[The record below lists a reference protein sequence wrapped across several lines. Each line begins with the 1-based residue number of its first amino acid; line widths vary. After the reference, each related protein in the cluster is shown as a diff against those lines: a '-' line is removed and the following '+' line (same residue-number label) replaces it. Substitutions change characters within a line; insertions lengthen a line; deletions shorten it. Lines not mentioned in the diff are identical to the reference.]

1 MVKPFFQK
9 LDSLP
14 SQSVIFFDEEKP
26 HFTVPWHFHPEIEI
40 LFVVKSSGTSYV
52 GDGIRHFS
60 DGEISIIGENV
71 PHWWKSDKKYFAG
84 KASTGMKALIIQF
97 NKEIFNTNFIN
108 LPEMSAIKELLDKS
122 QRGIQYTGKSRKI
135 FGEQI
140 VKIFQLNGINRITE
154 LILLLDMMANTKEYK
169 YHSSLGYSKSINT
182 FDFYRFNK
190 IHEHII
196 LNLTKPIKLEE
207 VAGIANICPTAFCR
221 YFKKHT
227 GKTFSSFLNEI
238 RIGHACRLLLSDNIS
253 ISAASVESGFNNL
266 SHFND
271 QFKRVM
277 KITPSAYLSAYKN
290 KEDALLKGKNSK
302 LKERSEEWDDPLFCH
317 EQANVF

>member
-1 MVKPFFQK
+1 MKPFYQK
-9 LDSLP
+9 LESLP
-14 SQSVIFFDEEKP
+14 TQSVIFYDEEKP

-40 LFVVKSSGTSYV
+40 LFVVKSTGTSYV
-52 GDGIRHFS
+52 GDGIRRFT

-71 PHWWKSDKKYFAG
+71 PHWWKSDRKYIES
-84 KASTGMKALIIQF
+84 KTTTGMKSLIIQF
-97 NKEIFNTNFIN
+97 NKDIFTTNFIN
-108 LPEMSAIKELLDKS
+108 LPEMGAIKELLDKS
-122 QRGIQYTGKSRKI
+122 QRGMQFLGKSRKN
-135 FGEQI
+135 FGDQI
-140 VKIFQLNGINRITE
+140 VKIFELSGIRRITE
-154 LILLLDMMANTKEYK
+154 LILLLDMMAGTKEYK
-169 YHSSLGYSKSINT
+169 YHSSLGYSKSLNT

-207 VAGIANICPTAFCR
+207 VADIANICPTAFCR

-238 RIGHACRLLLSDNIS
+238 RIGHACRMMLTDNIT
-253 ISAASVESGFNNL
+253 ISRASMESGFNNL

-277 KITPSAYLSAYKN
+277 EITPSAYLAAYKN
-290 KEDALLKGKNSK
+290 EGSIPEKESHFYV
-302 LKERSEEWDDPLFCH
+302 KEEVEEWNDPFFSH
-317 EQANVF
+317 EQTNVF

>member
-1 MVKPFFQK
+1 MKPFYQK
-9 LDSLP
+9 LEPSP

-40 LFVVKSSGTSYV
+40 LLVVKSSGTSYV
-52 GDGIRHFS
+52 GDGIRRFS

-71 PHWWKSDKKYFAG
+71 PHWWKSDKKYFES
-84 KASTGMKALIIQF
+84 KISMGMKALIVQF
-97 NKEIFNTNFIN
+97 NKDIFNTNFIN
-108 LPEMSAIKELLDKS
+108 LPEMGAIKELLNKS
-122 QRGIQYTGKSRKI
+122 QRGIQFTGKSKKL
-135 FGEQI
+135 FGDQI
-140 VKIFQLNGINRITE
+140 IKIFQLSGINRITE
-154 LILLLDMMANTKEYK
+154 LILLLDMMANTKEYR
-169 YHSSLGYSKSINT
+169 YHSSIGYSKSINT

-207 VAGIANICPTAFCR
+207 VADIANICPTAFCR

-238 RIGHACRLLLSDNIS
+238 RIGHACRLMLTDNIT
-253 ISAASVESGFNNL
+253 ISGASLESGFNNL

-277 KITPSAYLSAYKN
+277 KVTPSAYLSAYKKDN
-290 KEDALLKGKNSK
+290 QGVADDNMPIRIEK
-302 LKERSEEWDDPLFCH
+302 LDEWDDPLFCH

>member
-1 MVKPFFQK
+1 MKPFFQK
-9 LDSLP
+9 LESLP

-52 GDGIRHFS
+52 GDGIRRFS

-71 PHWWKSDKKYFAG
+71 PHWWKSDRKYFEG
-84 KASTGMKALIIQF
+84 KSRSGMKALIIQF
-97 NKEIFNTNFIN
+97 NREIFNTNFIN
-108 LPEMSAIKELLDKS
+108 LPEMASIKEFLDKS
-122 QRGIQYTGKSRKI
+122 QRGIQFTGKSRKI
-135 FGEQI
+135 FGDQI
-140 VKIFQLNGINRITE
+140 VKIFELSGIRRITE
-154 LILLLDMMANTKEYK
+154 LIILLDMMAGTKEFK
-169 YHSSLGYSKSINT
+169 YHASLGYSRTINT

-196 LNLTKPIKLEE
+196 LNLNKPITLDD

-238 RIGHACRLLLSDNIS
+238 RIGHACRLMLTENIT
-253 ISAASVESGFNNL
+253 ISTASLESGFNNL

-277 KITPSAYLSAYKN
+277 KMTPSAYLSAYKN
-290 KEDALLKGKNSK
+290 EDREIGGEHLFGEKVVIEA
-302 LKERSEEWDDPLFCH
+302 WDDPLFCH

>member
-1 MVKPFFQK
+1 MKPFFQK
-9 LDSLP
+9 LESLP
-14 SQSVIFFDEEKP
+14 SQSVIFYDEEKP

-52 GDGIRHFS
+52 GDGIRRFS

-71 PHWWKSDKKYFAG
+71 PHWWKSDSKYFEG
-84 KASTGMKALIIQF
+84 KSKSGMKALIIQF
-97 NKEIFNTNFIN
+97 DREIFNTNFIN
-108 LPEMSAIKELLDKS
+108 LPEMTAIKELLVKS
-122 QRGIQYTGKSRKI
+122 QRGIQFTGKSRKI

-140 VKIFQLNGINRITE
+140 ARIFELTGIRRITE
-154 LILLLDMMANTKEYK
+154 LVILLDMMAVTKEYR
-169 YHSSLGYSKSINT
+169 YHASLGYSKSINT

-196 LNLTKPIKLEE
+196 LNLNKPITLDE
-207 VAGIANICPTAFCR
+207 VADIANICPTAFCR

-238 RIGHACRLLLSDNIS
+238 RVGHACRMMLTENIS
-253 ISAASVESGFNNL
+253 ISSASLESGFNNL

-277 KITPSAYLSAYKN
+277 KMTPSAYLSAYKN
-290 KEDALLKGKNSK
+290 EGKEIL
-302 LKERSEEWDDPLFCH
+302 SENLFNDSVLSQEWDDPLFCH

>member
-1 MVKPFFQK
+1 MKPFFQK
-9 LDSLP
+9 LESLP

-52 GDGIRHFS
+52 GDGIRRFTH
-60 DGEISIIGENV
+60 GEISMIGENV
-71 PHWWKSDKKYFAG
+71 PHWWKSDKKYFESNARD
-84 KASTGMKALIIQF
+84 GMKALIIQF
-97 NKEIFNTNFIN
+97 NRDIFNTNFIN
-108 LPEMSAIKELLDKS
+108 LPEMVAIKDLLQKS
-122 QRGIQYTGKSRKI
+122 QRGIQFTGKSRKL

-140 VKIFQLNGINRITE
+140 AKIFQLSGISRITE
-154 LILLLDMMANTKEYK
+154 LILLLEMMANTKEFK
-169 YHSSLGYSKSINT
+169 YHASLGYSKSINT

-196 LNLTKPIKLEE
+196 LNLTKQIKLEE

-238 RIGHACRLLLSDNIS
+238 RVGHACRLMLTENIT
-253 ISAASVESGFNNL
+253 ISGASQESGFNNL

-290 KEDALLKGKNSK
+290 EGREMENDHAPLLEQKV
-302 LKERSEEWDDPLFCH
+302 EWDDPSFCH

>member
-1 MVKPFFQK
+1 MKPFFQK
-9 LDSLP
+9 LESLP

-40 LFVVKSSGTSYV
+40 LYVVKSSGTSYV
-52 GDGIRHFS
+52 GDGIRRFV

-71 PHWWKSDKKYFAG
+71 PHWWKSDHKYFDST
-84 KASTGMKALIIQF
+84 STGMKALIIQF
-97 NKEIFNTNFIN
+97 SKEIFKSNFIN
-108 LPEMSAIKELLDKS
+108 LPEMTAIKELLEKS
-122 QRGIQYTGKSRKI
+122 QRGIQFTGKSRRL

-140 VKIFQLNGINRITE
+140 SEIFQLSGIRRITE
-154 LILLLDMMANTKEYK
+154 LIHLLDMMANTKEYR
-169 YHSSLGYSKSINT
+169 YHASLGYSKSINT

-207 VAGIANICPTAFCR
+207 VADIANICPTAFCR

-238 RIGHACRLLLSDNIS
+238 RIGHACRLMLTENIT
-253 ISAASVESGFNNL
+253 ISVASMESGFNNM
-266 SHFND
+266 SHFNE

-290 KEDALLKGKNSK
+290 EKEILIKGSDEDYEK
-302 LKERSEEWDDPLFCH
+302 SEDWNDPLFSH
-317 EQANVF
+317 EQTNVF